1 LLHFMLD
8 ILLLCRLAY
17 AFIHLQPYIFVH
29 LNSNSRV
36 FPPLSTECV
45 GKVHCQGSVGEFC
58 DDSGPDLLLEF
69 KMKVKGNVDLREE
82 VRLDELEVV
91 LDGCDLKT
99 SGDAEHD

>member
-1 LLHFMLD
+1 MLLS
-8 ILLLCRLAY
+8 I
-17 AFIHLQPYIFVH
+17 
-29 LNSNSRV
+29 SNHVYLSTSIRIPGF

-58 DDSGPDLLLEF
+58 DDSGPDLVLEF